1 MAILLSALAILTGLL
16 SVTFYMLFAAIP
28 TLGVAPLLRPSLG
41 KTLVSLLSISLA
53 LLAYRAA
60 PGTGSAVVVAICGLL
75 WLGTYRFHPS
85 RIFITLDH
93 PPKAGAREAVLS
105 ANAPVLGY
113 ATESA
118 AHAYPMEMVGPHHL
132 IHDRIGH
139 QEILVA
145 Y

>member
-1 MAILLSALAILTGLL
+1 MAVLLSVLAILTGFL

-28 TLGVAPLLRPSLG
+28 ALGVVPLLRPRLG
-41 KTLVSLLSISLA
+41 KTLVSLLSMSLA

-60 PGTGSAVVVAICGLL
+60 PGTGSSVVIAVSGLL
-75 WLGTYRFHPS
+75 WLVTYRFDPS

-93 PPKAGAREAVLS
+93 PPKAGAREATLS
-105 ANAPVLGY
+105 QNAPVLGY

-118 AHAYPMEMVGPHHL
+118 AHAYPMEMVAPHHL
-132 IHDRIGH
+132 IQDRVGD